1 MGRRVL
7 IAALLALALPVGAHA
22 AFPGADPAESPRL
35 NAPNDPDFDRCEED
49 NDGGSQCGT
58 YADEDLKAFGFSP
71 DSANT
76 TAPAGPHY
84 LTGTR
89 YLDCDQLDAQG
100 KAANVAAEGVAG
112 NPVAVP
118 LAECLQIGGVR
129 ADTAWKYDTGNPRT
143 TVAILDTGIRW
154 QEGELRNKIRLNAAE
169 LPPRPDLDGNGVLSV
184 DDFAGV
190 VAITAGDE
198 ESDGTLDASDLIAT
212 YSDHTDADG
221 NGYVD
226 DIAGWDFFD
235 DDNDPFDA
243 SSCCSANGHGTGRA
257 REAVAATNN
266 GQSGTGMCPDCSA
279 AAAAR
284 VGHVRRADRQL
295 RDGRDVRRRQRRERR
310 RGRRGRSHEHPVRA
324 PGVHLRGRQG
334 ARADAR
340 LLRHQQRQPQLPD
353 ELQRGGLRRRVALR
367 HRAEQHLQ
375 RPAGH
380 RAAETRRSRRR
391 SSRPAARSSSAC
403 SASGSRSASR
413 SPRPSSATRT

>member
-7 IAALLALALPVGAHA
+7 IAALLALVLPVGAYA
-22 AFPGADPAESPRL
+22 AFPGTDPAESPRL
-35 NAPNDPDFDRCEED
+35 NAPNDPDFDPCEVD
-49 NDGGSQCGT
+49 NEGGSQCGS
-58 YADEDLKAFGFSP
+58 YAEEDLKAFGFSP

-76 TAPAGPHY
+76 APPAGPHY

-89 YLDCDQLDAQG
+89 YLDCAQLDAQG

-112 NPVAVP
+112 NPVAAP

-129 ADTAWKYDTGNPRT
+129 ADTAWKYDTGDPRT

-169 LPPRPDLDGNGVLSV
+169 LPSRPRPRRQRRAFSV

-198 ESDGTLDASDLIAT
+198 EADASLDGSDLIAT
-212 YSDHTDADG
+212 YSDGTDDDG

-257 REAVAATNN
+257 T
-266 GQSGTGMCPDCSA
+266 GGGSGDQQRPGRHRHVPGLLAD
-279 AAAAR
+279 AAAR
-284 VGHVRRADRQL
+284 VGHVRRPDRQL
-295 RDGRDVRRRQRRERR
+295 RDGRRCT
-310 RGRRGRSHEHPVRA
+310 P
-324 PGVHLRGRQG
+324 PTT
-334 ARADAR
+334 ARA
-340 LLRHQQRQPQLPD
+340 
-353 ELQRGGLRRRVALR
+353 
-367 HRAEQHLQ
+367 
-375 RPAGH
+375 
-380 RAAETRRSRRR
+380 
-391 SSRPAARSSSAC
+391 SSRVPSAA
-403 SASGSRSASR
+403 
-413 SPRPSSATRT
+413 